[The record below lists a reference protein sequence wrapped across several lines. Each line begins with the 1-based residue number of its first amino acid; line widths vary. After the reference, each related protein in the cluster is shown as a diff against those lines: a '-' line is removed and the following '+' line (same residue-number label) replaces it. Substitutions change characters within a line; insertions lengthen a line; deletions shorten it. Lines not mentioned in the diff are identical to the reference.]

1 MMYLGSLGTQLLF
14 VDHCGRSLKFYI
26 HESVV
31 GDSRHQVEHFI
42 TMEGGIIVNTHWEAN
57 FTLVQPGLPGVS
69 ELHGAAE
76 LVLRFD
82 WVYACVNSHR
92 MLCDGD
98 WAGFLIAHSPPGHS
112 YTTPGHNYLQHPYTT
127 PYQMPIHHPPAH
139 SYVAPTP
146 NHTHSYLAPPSYT
159 SPNYTTPSGPS
170 VHVPTHHALPY
181 HPPTYSGLGLTTST
195 HYQPPY
201 RTLAHTPT
209 SSTTSARALHPNP
222 GPALQHTLQEQLEP
236 RLGVEPQGMYQ
247 VATQATLQSL
257 DAPRVERLGASQ
269 VAPAVA
275 PKLATSATSLVTAP
289 ISSRVGAPSVSQV
302 EPSSASQV
310 EPPISLRQV
319 GPQIAYAPI
328 PQAQFPAAL
337 RSVSP
342 SMSEAGSQT
351 TTGTNSSS
359 RYTQIESLNTSR
371 APPTATLGEQ
381 HPALHFAP
389 RSTSSTFRQGQPP
402 IPGSSVDSNQDVW
415 GPGSSLKRK
424 RDTSEQQTQ
433 DLKKPSIFKFWCQGC
448 GLSFSQGEIAIEHKS
463 DPDSLYGC
471 RNLDPVFGK
480 PI

>member
-1 MMYLGSLGTQLLF
+1 
-14 VDHCGRSLKFYI
+14 
-26 HESVV
+26 
-31 GDSRHQVEHFI
+31 
-42 TMEGGIIVNTHWEAN
+42 
-57 FTLVQPGLPGVS
+57 
-69 ELHGAAE
+69 
-76 LVLRFD
+76 
-82 WVYACVNSHR
+82 
-92 MLCDGD
+92 
-98 WAGFLIAHSPPGHS
+98 
-112 YTTPGHNYLQHPYTT
+112 
-127 PYQMPIHHPPAH
+127 
-139 SYVAPTP
+139 
-146 NHTHSYLAPPSYT
+146 
-159 SPNYTTPSGPS
+159 
-170 VHVPTHHALPY
+170 
-181 HPPTYSGLGLTTST
+181 
-195 HYQPPY
+195 
-201 RTLAHTPT
+201 
-209 SSTTSARALHPNP
+209 
-222 GPALQHTLQEQLEP
+222 
-236 RLGVEPQGMYQ
+236 MYQ

-471 RNLDPVFGK
+471 RNLDPVFAINPPHLVESGPK
-480 PI
+480 HGQTNAGMS